1 MAVILHTNLGLI
13 TIDLY
18 VKERPQTARNFIKL
32 CKAKYYNNCLFFNIQ
47 SDFIVQTGDP
57 TNTGRGGT
65 SLNGLLYGPQVRNQ
79 LQSCI
84 LCGFTYFSL
93 LRHTLF
99 PFVCLALDAH

>member
-65 SLNGLLYGPQVRNQ
+65 SLNGLLYGPQVRN
-79 LQSCI
+79 LQPI
-84 LCGFTYFSL
+84 LHSL
-93 LRHTLF
+93 LFHVSHTT
-99 PFVCLALDAH
+99 ALHALHMRELYGRR